1 MSHHCKGRCGAF
13 RVGTIGQRTVDGNG
27 NALGEDVA
35 VGTLEGGDLAELVEL
50 EVLSLDTLGRL
61 GVNDVKVEAV
71 GLCDGQQGGGTG
83 VTLSGVLAVLY
94 TQKMVEQKWLD
105 KSEAYRVGVELSER
119 RHCEG
124 YMQLD
129 EREATQRGWSFSSK
143 EERRR

>member
-1 MSHHCKGRCGAF
+1 MSHHCKGGCGVF

-50 EVLSLDTLGRL
+50 EVLSVDTLGRL

-83 VTLSGVLAVLY
+83 VTLRKES
-94 TQKMVEQKWLD
+94 VETVPKAD
-105 KSEAYRVGVELSER
+105 
-119 RHCEG
+119 
-124 YMQLD
+124 
-129 EREATQRGWSFSSK
+129 
-143 EERRR
+143 

>member
-1 MSHHCKGRCGAF
+1 MSHHCRGGEVCGC
-13 RVGTIGQRTVDGNG
+13 RNWQRTVDGNG

-83 VTLSGVLAVLY
+83 VTLRKES
-94 TQKMVEQKWLD
+94 VETVPSAD
-105 KSEAYRVGVELSER
+105 
-119 RHCEG
+119 
-124 YMQLD
+124 
-129 EREATQRGWSFSSK
+129 
-143 EERRR
+143 

>member
-1 MSHHCKGRCGAF
+1 MGGCRNW
-13 RVGTIGQRTVDGNG
+13 QRTVDGNG

-83 VTLSGVLAVLY
+83 VTLRKES
-94 TQKMVEQKWLD
+94 VETVPKAD
-105 KSEAYRVGVELSER
+105 
-119 RHCEG
+119 
-124 YMQLD
+124 
-129 EREATQRGWSFSSK
+129 
-143 EERRR
+143 